1 MSVIYSTL
9 TSLINKISDEF
20 HESFL
25 FTLIFSILEFIE
37 NKWID
42 SYFKKLY
49 PDENFLSFLNNNI
62 ISW

>member
-9 TSLINKISDEF
+9 TSAINKISDAF

-25 FTLIFSILEFIE
+25 FTSIYAILDFIE
-37 NKWID
+37 TQWVN

-49 PDENFLSFLNNNI
+49 PDENFLSFLNYYA
-62 ISW
+62 